1 MIGTKLAH
9 YEITAHLGSGGMG
22 DVYRA
27 RDARL
32 RRDVALKVLPERFS
46 TDQERLRRFEQE
58 ARAAGTLNH
67 PNVLTI
73 FDVGSHEG
81 MPYLVSE
88 LLEGV
93 TLGEELKKGP
103 LPIRKAIDYAA
114 QVVRGLAAAHDKG
127 IFHRDL
133 KPDNIFVT
141 TDGRV
146 KILDFGLA
154 KLSEAAPDPG
164 ASAMPTAAVTGSGV
178 VMGTVG
184 YMSPEQIHG
193 LPADHRSDI
202 FSFGAV
208 LYEMLSGTRAFTGDS
223 AVETMHAILKEDP
236 PEIASSANR
245 TIPPALDRVVCHCLE
260 KNREQ
265 RFQSARDLTF
275 ALETVL
281 TDSGSIVSAAPSS
294 LPVKPK
300 RHWLVG
306 AATLLLL
313 AALAVAGSR
322 WFAAAPAATWSGV
335 LLGGPEIAM
344 MPRISPDGKTLAFLA
359 MINNLTQ
366 VAVMDPANGN
376 WTVLTQDRSRG
387 PVMHLEWSADGSR
400 LYFDRGFTGASIFS
414 VPALGGDE
422 RLIVENAY
430 HPLPLPDGSLI
441 IAAFNEQRTN
451 ELYHFSPETGKRQ
464 PLGVPFYTQG
474 STSSARV
481 TRNGREIAFL
491 GWIDKSATDSPPQLY
506 AGDISSKTFRVLS
519 PALSLSIAARVP
531 AVAADQFSGG
541 WVTATKMGDLSQ
553 VVRFSGRNWNRVS
566 QLMVLTRTPLDLDI
580 GPDGSLYVDQRSRP
594 QEVIRFGL
602 NGGMPEQ
609 LAYSERVV
617 RDEGGVLM
625 LADGRILYAGEFS
638 GRRRLVAGR
647 PGEKV
652 FPFVETSEETFVPVA
667 SAGEDQVACVI
678 GRDASQTIAIVS
690 TKNGQIIRRL
700 KGTTGKAIESLA
712 ASPDGKTLYFVN
724 SRSIWAILASDGEPR
739 RLAAGDGVAPSPD
752 GSYLILQINED
763 QGPRLARLNVA
774 GGDPQPIPLESGAL
788 RLWPL
793 PLSPNA
799 VAPDGRIIHAV
810 DSQDSWF
817 ESAAVI
823 DPRTGRV
830 QKIETTFSGDIHGP
844 GWTKDGRIIAT
855 GLPTQSS
862 LWRFRPEK

>member
-1 MIGTKLAH
+1 
-9 YEITAHLGSGGMG
+9 
-22 DVYRA
+22 VYRA
-27 RDARL
+27 RDARIG
-32 RRDVALKVLPERFS
+32 RDVAVKVLPERFS
-46 TDQERLRRFEQE
+46 KDQERLRRFEQE

-73 FDVGSHEG
+73 FDVGSHED
-81 MPYLVSE
+81 MPYVVSE

-114 QVVRGLAAAHDKG
+114 QVARGLAAAHDKG

-133 KPDNIFVT
+133 KPDNIFIT
-141 TDGRV
+141 SDGRV

-154 KLSEAAPDPG
+154 KLSEAAPDPA
-164 ASAMPTAAVTGSGV
+164 ASAMPTAAVTGPGV

-184 YMSPEQIHG
+184 YMSPEQIRG
-193 LPADHRSDI
+193 VPADHRSDI
-202 FSFGAV
+202 FSFGTV
-208 LYEMLSGTRAFTGDS
+208 LYEMLSGNRAFTGDS

-236 PEIASSANR
+236 PEIASSPNR
-245 TIPPALDRVVCHCLE
+245 TIPPALDRVIRHCLE

-265 RFQSARDLTF
+265 RFQSSRDLTF

-281 TDSGSIVSAAPSS
+281 TDSGSIRSVAPPS
-294 LPVKPK
+294 LPVKSK
-300 RHWLVG
+300 RRWFVG
-306 AATLLLL
+306 AAALVLV
-313 AALAVAGSR
+313 AAMTAAGIQ
-322 WFAAAPAATWSGV
+322 WFGAAQPVSWSGA

-344 MPRISPDGKTLAFLA
+344 TPRISPDGKTLAFVA

-366 VAVMDPANGN
+366 VAVMDPTNGN
-376 WTVLTQDRSRG
+376 WSVLTQDRSRG
-387 PVMHLEWSADGSR
+387 AVMNLEWSADGSR
-400 LYFDRGFTGASIFS
+400 LYFDRGITGSSIFS

-441 IAAFNEQRTN
+441 IAAFNEQRTI
-451 ELYHFSPETGKRQ
+451 ELYRFSPETGKRER
-464 PLGVPFYTQG
+464 LGVSFYTQG
-474 STSSARV
+474 TLSSARV
-481 TRNGREIAFL
+481 TRNGREIAFF
-491 GWIDKSATDSPPQLY
+491 GWIDQHTSSSLPRLY
-506 AGDISSKTFRVLS
+506 VGDIFSKRFRLLTVAPL
-519 PALSLSIAARVP
+519 AKAVRVP
-531 AVAADQFSGG
+531 AVAADQSTDG
-541 WVTATKMGDLSQ
+541 WVSAKESGDLSQ
-553 VVRFSGRNWNRVS
+553 VVRFSGRIWSSVS
-566 QLMVLTRTPLDLDI
+566 QLMALTRIPRDLDI
-580 GPDGSLYVDQRSRP
+580 GPDGSLYVDQMSRP

-602 NGGMPEQ
+602 NGGVPEQ

-625 LADGRILYAGEFS
+625 LEDGRVLYADAFS

-652 FPFVETSEETFVPVA
+652 FPFVETSEETFVPAA
-667 SAGEDQVACVI
+667 SAGEGQVACVI

-690 TKNGQIIRRL
+690 TRNGQIIRRL
-700 KGTTGKAIESLA
+700 KGTTGKAFDSIA

-724 SRSIWAILASDGEPR
+724 SHSIWAIPASDGEPLW
-739 RLAAGDGVAPSPD
+739 LATGDGVAPSPD
-752 GSYLILQINED
+752 GSYLIIQINED
-763 QGPRLARLNVA
+763 QGPRLAKLNVA
-774 GGDPQPIPLESGAL
+774 GGDPQPIPLDVGPF